1 MKRGWIPIMGVC
13 LVLSFSACK
22 QLLPYQDTS
31 LTAEQ
36 RAEDLLP
43 RLTLEEKV
51 SLMQNASPAIPRL
64 GIKEYEWWNE
74 ALHGVGRAGLAT
86 VFPQSIGM
94 GASFNDSLLY
104 EVFNATSDEARVKSR
119 IFGESGVLKRYQ
131 GLTFWTPN
139 VNIFRDPRWGRGQ
152 ETYGEDPYLTGQMG
166 MAVVRGLQGP
176 EDARYDKLHACA
188 KHFAVHSGPEWNR
201 HSFDAENIDPRDLW
215 ETYLP
220 AFKDLVQKAHVKEVM
235 CAYNRFEG
243 EPCCGSNRLL
253 MQILRD
259 EWGYK
264 GIVVSDCGAISD
276 FYRPGTHETY
286 PDKEHA
292 SAGAVRAGTDLECGS
307 EYASL
312 AEAVK
317 AGLIDEK
324 EIDISLKR
332 LLTARFELGEMD
344 EQSAWSEIPTSVL
357 NSKEHQALAL
367 RMARES
373 LVLLQNKNNILPL
386 NTHLKVAVMGPNA
399 NDSVMQWGNYNGIP
413 AHTVTLLEAVRA
425 KLPEGQIIYEPGCD
439 RVDGKTLQSLF
450 DECSING
457 KPGFLAEYW
466 NNRNRE
472 GEVVATD
479 QISTP
484 FHFATTGA
492 TTFAPG
498 VEITDFSARYESV
511 FRPSQSG
518 DVAFRFQLD
527 GEVTLIIDSEQVARK
542 IYVKNP
548 TNLYTLQAKAGKEY
562 HIEILFKQRNERAT
576 LDFDLG
582 KEVGIDLNL
591 AVKKV
596 MDADVILFAG
606 GISPSLEGEEMPV
619 EVPGFKGGDR
629 TDIELPDVQRDL
641 LKALK
646 KAGKKVVFI
655 NYSGSAIGL
664 VPETTTCEAIL
675 QAWYPGQAGGTAIV
689 DALWGEYNPGGRLP
703 VTFYKDVNQLPDFE
717 DYSMKGRTYRYMQQQ
732 PLFPF
737 GHGLSYTDFTY
748 GEAKLSKNTI
758 AKGEN
763 VVLTIPVS
771 NVGQRDGEELTP
783 PAGTVKTCC
792 LVQGLVDAA
801 DAREQEHHTE
811 AELQPETNH
820 AYRVQGGG
828 LVAEPHVGEVAE
840 AYCAQQLIGGALVG
854 QHPGPGHTGC
864 SAGDNARQEQANLCE
879 GTTDLGLHVFDEH
892 GNDQAEHNRDDGEE
906 DDQVEGVQ
914 NRSVQIGVGEHGDVV
929 FDTDEGASIDTVPL
943 VERVPDGL
951 NDRPQLEG
959 DVEHKRR
966 SEEKQA
972 DQTEGH
978 IALGLDR
985 LGCLMGIHDCHHA
998 LLVWCELGIEHRT
1011 QRRARDGK
1019 EPGGAGKRE
1028 EHSAR

>member
-1 MKRGWIPIMGVC
+1 MNTGLKFALGVC
-13 LVLSFSACK
+13 SLSLLFSCAQK
-22 QLLPYQDTS
+22 LPYQDTS

-51 SLMQNASPAIPRL
+51 ALMQNASPAISRL
-64 GIKEYEWWNE
+64 GIKEYDWWNE

-104 EVFNATSDEARVKSR
+104 EVFDAVSDEARVKSR
-119 IFGESGVLKRYQ
+119 IFSENGVLKRYQ

-152 ETYGEDPYLTGQMG
+152 ETYGEDPYLTGQLG

-176 EDARYDKLHACA
+176 ENGKYDKLHACA

-201 HSFDAENIDPRDLW
+201 HSFDAENIAPRDLW

-220 AFKDLVQKAHVKEVM
+220 AFKDLVQKADVKEVM

-276 FYRPGTHETY
+276 FYRPGRHGTH

-292 SAGAVRAGTDLECGS
+292 SAGAVLSGTDLECGG
-307 EYASL
+307 EYGSL
-312 AEAVK
+312 ADAVR

-324 EIDISLKR
+324 EIDVSLKR

-344 EQSAWSEIPTSVL
+344 EQPAWAEIPASTL
-357 NSKEHQALAL
+357 NSKEHQDLAL

-373 LVLLQNKNNILPL
+373 LVLLQNKNDILPL
-386 NTHLKVAVMGPNA
+386 NTGLKVAVMGPNA

-413 AHTVTLLEAVRA
+413 GHTVTLLEAVRS
-425 KLPEGQIIYEPGCD
+425 KLPEGQVMYEPGCD
-439 RVDGKTLQSLF
+439 RTSREALQSLF
-450 DECSING
+450 SECSING
-457 KPGFLAEYW
+457 NPGFSAEYW
-466 NNRNRE
+466 NNRTHE

-484 FHFATTGA
+484 FHFATTGG

-498 VEITDFSARYESV
+498 VEITNFSARYESV
-511 FRPSQSG
+511 FRPLQSG
-518 DVAFRFQLD
+518 DVVFRFQLD
-527 GEVTLIIDSEQVARK
+527 GEVILMVDGKQVAEK
-542 IYVKNP
+542 VYVKNP

-582 KEVGIDLNL
+582 KQVEINLNL
-591 AVKKV
+591 AVEKV
-596 MDADVILFAG
+596 KDADIVLFAG

-629 TDIELPDVQRDL
+629 TDIELPAVQRDL

-664 VPETTTCEAIL
+664 VPESNTCEAIL

-689 DALWGEYNPGGRLP
+689 DVLFGDYNPAGRLP
-703 VTFYKDVNQLPDFE
+703 VTFYKSTKQLPDFE
-717 DYSMKGRTYRYMQQQ
+717 DYSMKGRTYRYMTEN

-737 GHGLSYTDFTY
+737 GHGLSYTTFQY
-748 GEAKLSKNTI
+748 GNASLNTSEI
-758 AKGEN
+758 KDGEQ
-763 VVLTIPVS
+763 VTLTIPVS
-771 NVGQRDGEELTP
+771 NTGKYDGEE
-783 PAGTVKTCC
+783 V
-792 LVQGLVDAA
+792 VQVYL
-801 DAREQEHHTE
+801 R
-811 AELQPETNH
+811 
-820 AYRVQGGG
+820 
-828 LVAEPHVGEVAE
+828 
-840 AYCAQQLIGGALVG
+840 
-854 QHPGPGHTGC
+854 HPGDKEGPSH
-864 SAGDNARQEQANLCE
+864 ALRAFKRVAIAK
-879 GTTDLGLHVFDEH
+879 GTTNNVTIPLSKENFEW
-892 GNDQAEHNRDDGEE
+892 
-906 DDQVEGVQ
+906 
-914 NRSVQIGVGEHGDVV
+914 
-929 FDTDEGASIDTVPL
+929 FDTST
-943 VERVPDGL
+943 
-951 NDRPQLEG
+951 NTMRPIEG
-959 DVEHKRR
+959 DYEILYGGT
-966 SEEKQA
+966 SELKQLKSIPV
-972 DQTEGH
+972 T
-978 IALGLDR
+978 I
-985 LGCLMGIHDCHHA
+985 
-998 LLVWCELGIEHRT
+998 
-1011 QRRARDGK
+1011 K
-1019 EPGGAGKRE
+1019 
-1028 EHSAR
+1028 

>member
-119 IFGESGVLKRYQ
+119 IFGEGGVLKRYQ

-276 FYRPGTHETY
+276 FYRPGTHGTH

-312 AEAVK
+312 ADAVK

-344 EQSAWSEIPTSVL
+344 EQPAWSEIPTSVL

-472 GEVVATD
+472 GEVVAID

-629 TDIELPDVQRDL
+629 TDIELPAVQRNL

-664 VPETTTCEAIL
+664 MPETTTCEAIL

-737 GHGLSYTDFTY
+737 GHGLSYTTFTY
-748 GEAKLSKNTI
+748 GEANLSKNTI
-758 AKGEN
+758 GNGET
-763 VVLTIPVS
+763 VMLTVPVS
-771 NVGQRDGEELTP
+771 NVGQRDGDEVVQVYLRSPADKDGPRYTLRAFKRVHI
-783 PAGTVKTCC
+783 PAGQTKSVTIP
-792 LVQGLVDAA
+792 LTHESFEWFD
-801 DAREQEHHTE
+801 E
-811 AELQPETNH
+811 ATNTIH
-820 AYRVQGGG
+820 
-828 LVAEPHVGEVAE
+828 LVAGTYELL
-840 AYCAQQLIGGALVG
+840 YGG
-854 QHPGPGHTGC
+854 T
-864 SAGDNARQEQANLCE
+864 S
-879 GTTDLGLHVFDEH
+879 DE
-892 GNDQAEHNRDDGEE
+892 NKLKAIVMN
-906 DDQVEGVQ
+906 VQ
-914 NRSVQIGVGEHGDVV
+914 
-929 FDTDEGASIDTVPL
+929 
-943 VERVPDGL
+943 
-951 NDRPQLEG
+951 
-959 DVEHKRR
+959 
-966 SEEKQA
+966 
-972 DQTEGH
+972 
-978 IALGLDR
+978 
-985 LGCLMGIHDCHHA
+985 
-998 LLVWCELGIEHRT
+998 
-1011 QRRARDGK
+1011 
-1019 EPGGAGKRE
+1019 
-1028 EHSAR
+1028 

>member
-1 MKRGWIPIMGVC
+1 MNTGLKVALGVC
-13 LVLSFSACK
+13 SLSLLFSCAQK
-22 QLLPYQDTS
+22 LPYQDTS

-51 SLMQNASPAIPRL
+51 ALMQNASPAIPRL
-64 GIKEYEWWNE
+64 GIKEYDWWNE

-86 VFPQSIGM
+86 VFPQAIGM

-104 EVFNATSDEARVKSR
+104 EVFDAVSDEARVKSR
-119 IFGESGVLKRYQ
+119 IFSENGVLKRYQ

-152 ETYGEDPYLTGQMG
+152 ETYGEDPYLTGQLG

-176 EDARYDKLHACA
+176 EDSKYDKLHACA

-201 HSFDAENIDPRDLW
+201 HSFDAENIAPRDLW

-220 AFKDLVQKAHVKEVM
+220 AFKDLVQKADVKEVM

-276 FYRPGTHETY
+276 FYRPGTHGTH

-292 SAGAVRAGTDLECGS
+292 SAGAVLSGTDLECGG
-307 EYASL
+307 EYGSL
-312 AEAVK
+312 ADAVK

-324 EIDISLKR
+324 QIDVSLKR

-344 EQSAWSEIPTSVL
+344 EQPAWAEIPASTL
-357 NSKEHQALAL
+357 NSKEHQDLAL

-386 NTHLKVAVMGPNA
+386 NTGLKVAVMGPNA

-413 AHTVTLLEAVRA
+413 GHTVTLLEAVRS
-425 KLPEGQIIYEPGCD
+425 KLPEGQVMYEPGCD
-439 RVDGKTLQSLF
+439 RTSREALQSLF
-450 DECSING
+450 SECSING
-457 KPGFLAEYW
+457 NLGFSAEYW
-466 NNRNRE
+466 NNRTHE

-498 VEITDFSARYESV
+498 VEITNFSARYESV

-527 GEVTLIIDSEQVARK
+527 GEVTLMVDGEQVAQK
-542 IYVKNP
+542 VYVKNP

-582 KEVGIDLNL
+582 KEVEINLNL
-591 AVKKV
+591 AVEKV
-596 MDADVILFAG
+596 KDADVVLFAG

-629 TDIELPDVQRDL
+629 TDIELPAVQRDL

-664 VPETTTCEAIL
+664 VSESNTCEAIL

-689 DALWGEYNPGGRLP
+689 DVLFGDYNPAGRLP
-703 VTFYKDVNQLPDFE
+703 VTFYKDAGQLPDFE

-737 GHGLSYTDFTY
+737 GHGLSYTTFTY
-748 GEAKLSKNTI
+748 GEANLSKNTI
-758 AKGEN
+758 EDGEA
-763 VVLTIPVS
+763 VTLTIPVS
-771 NVGQRDGEELTP
+771 NVGQRDGDEVVQVYLRCMADKEGPHYTLRAFKRVHI
-783 PAGTVKTCC
+783 PAG
-792 LVQGLVDAA
+792 
-801 DAREQEHHTE
+801 
-811 AELQPETNH
+811 ETK
-820 AYRVQGGG
+820 
-828 LVAEPHVGEVAE
+828 
-840 AYCAQQLIGGALVG
+840 
-854 QHPGPGHTGC
+854 
-864 SAGDNARQEQANLCE
+864 
-879 GTTDLGLHVFDEH
+879 
-892 GNDQAEHNRDDGEE
+892 
-906 DDQVEGVQ
+906 QVTIPLTSE
-914 NRSVQIGVGEHGDVV
+914 SFEW
-929 FDTDEGASIDTVPL
+929 FDTATNTVHPLNGAYELLYGGSSDENKLKTIVMN
-943 VERVPDGL
+943 V
-951 NDRPQLEG
+951 Q
-959 DVEHKRR
+959 
-966 SEEKQA
+966 
-972 DQTEGH
+972 
-978 IALGLDR
+978 
-985 LGCLMGIHDCHHA
+985 
-998 LLVWCELGIEHRT
+998 
-1011 QRRARDGK
+1011 
-1019 EPGGAGKRE
+1019 
-1028 EHSAR
+1028 

>member
-1 MKRGWIPIMGVC
+1 MNTGLKFALGVC
-13 LVLSFSACK
+13 SLSLLFSCAQK
-22 QLLPYQDTS
+22 LPYQDTS

-51 SLMQNASPAIPRL
+51 ALMQNASPAIPRL
-64 GIKEYEWWNE
+64 GIKEYDWWNE

-104 EVFNATSDEARVKSR
+104 EVFDAVSDEARVKSR
-119 IFGESGVLKRYQ
+119 IFSENGVLKRYQ

-152 ETYGEDPYLTGQMG
+152 ETYGEDPYLTGQLG
-166 MAVVRGLQGP
+166 MAVVRGLQGQ
-176 EDARYDKLHACA
+176 ENGKYDKLHACA

-201 HSFDAENIDPRDLW
+201 HSFDAENIAPRDLW

-220 AFKDLVQKAHVKEVM
+220 AFKDLVQKADVKEVM

-276 FYRPGTHETY
+276 FYRPGTHGTH

-292 SAGAVRAGTDLECGS
+292 SAGAVLSGTDLECGG
-307 EYASL
+307 EYGSL
-312 AEAVK
+312 ADAVK

-324 EIDISLKR
+324 QIDVSLKR

-344 EQSAWSEIPTSVL
+344 EQPAWAEIPASTL
-357 NSKEHQALAL
+357 NSKEHQDLAL

-373 LVLLQNKNNILPL
+373 LVLLQNKNDILPL
-386 NTHLKVAVMGPNA
+386 NTDLKVAVMGPNA

-413 AHTVTLLEAVRA
+413 GHTVTLLEAVRS
-425 KLPEGQIIYEPGCD
+425 KLPKGQVMYEPGCD
-439 RVDGKTLQSLF
+439 RTSREALQSLF
-450 DECSING
+450 SECSING
-457 KPGFLAEYW
+457 KPGFSAEYW
-466 NNRNRE
+466 NNRICE

-498 VEITDFSARYESV
+498 VEITNFSARYESV

-518 DVAFRFQLD
+518 GVAFRFQLD
-527 GEVTLIIDSEQVARK
+527 GEVTLMVDGEQVAQK
-542 IYVKNP
+542 VYVKNP

-582 KEVGIDLNL
+582 KQVEINLNL
-591 AVKKV
+591 AVEKV
-596 MDADVILFAG
+596 KDADVVLFAG

-629 TDIELPDVQRDL
+629 TDIELPAVQRDL

-664 VPETTTCEAIL
+664 VPESNTCEAIL

-689 DALWGEYNPGGRLP
+689 DVLFGDYNPAGRLP
-703 VTFYKDVNQLPDFE
+703 VTFYKDAGQLPDFE

-737 GHGLSYTDFTY
+737 GHGLSYTTFTY
-748 GEAKLSKNTI
+748 GEANLSKNTI
-758 AKGEN
+758 GDGGT
-763 VVLTIPVS
+763 VTLTIPVS
-771 NVGQRDGEELTP
+771 NAGQRDGDEVVQVYLRCMADKEGPHYTLRAFKRVHI
-783 PAGTVKTCC
+783 PAG
-792 LVQGLVDAA
+792 
-801 DAREQEHHTE
+801 
-811 AELQPETNH
+811 ETK
-820 AYRVQGGG
+820 
-828 LVAEPHVGEVAE
+828 
-840 AYCAQQLIGGALVG
+840 
-854 QHPGPGHTGC
+854 
-864 SAGDNARQEQANLCE
+864 
-879 GTTDLGLHVFDEH
+879 
-892 GNDQAEHNRDDGEE
+892 
-906 DDQVEGVQ
+906 QVTIPLTYE
-914 NRSVQIGVGEHGDVV
+914 SFEW
-929 FDTDEGASIDTVPL
+929 FDTATNTVHPL
-943 VERVPDGL
+943 KGTYE
-951 NDRPQLEG
+951 
-959 DVEHKRR
+959 
-966 SEEKQA
+966 
-972 DQTEGH
+972 
-978 IALGLDR
+978 
-985 LGCLMGIHDCHHA
+985 
-998 LLVWCELGIEHRT
+998 LLY
-1011 QRRARDGK
+1011 
-1019 EPGGAGKRE
+1019 GGSSDKNKLKTIVMNVQ
-1028 EHSAR
+1028 

>member
-276 FYRPGTHETY
+276 FYRPGTHETH

-312 AEAVK
+312 ADAVK

-582 KEVGIDLNL
+582 KEVVIDLNL

-619 EVPGFKGGDR
+619 DAEGFRKGDR
-629 TDIELPDVQRDL
+629 TNIEIPAVQKEMV
-641 LKALK
+641 KALV
-646 KAGKKVVFI
+646 ATGKPVV
-655 NYSGSAIGL
+655 YVVCTGSAL
-664 VPETTTCEAIL
+664 ALNWENDHVNAIL
-675 QAWYPGQAGGTAIV
+675 NAWYGGQEGGTAV
-689 DALWGEYNPGGRLP
+689 ADVLFGDYNPAGRLP
-703 VTFYKDVNQLPDFE
+703 ITFYKSVDQLPDFQ
-717 DYSMKGRTYRYMQQQ
+717 DYSMKGRTYRYMTQT
-732 PLFPF
+732 PLYPF
-737 GHGLSYTDFTY
+737 GYGLSYTTFDY
-748 GEAKLSKNTI
+748 KNAKLSKDKIASNESVTLSFDIANTGKMDGDEVAQI
-758 AKGEN
+758 YIKNPNDPAGPLKAMKAFKRVN
-763 VVLTIPVS
+763 VKAGSEQPVS
-771 NVGQRDGEELTP
+771 
-783 PAGTVKTCC
+783 
-792 LVQGLVDAA
+792 
-801 DAREQEHHTE
+801 
-811 AELQPETNH
+811 
-820 AYRVQGGG
+820 
-828 LVAEPHVGEVAE
+828 
-840 AYCAQQLIGGALVG
+840 I
-854 QHPGPGHTGC
+854 
-864 SAGDNARQEQANLCE
+864 
-879 GTTDLGLHVFDEH
+879 
-892 GNDQAEHNRDDGEE
+892 
-906 DDQVEGVQ
+906 
-914 NRSVQIGVGEHGDVV
+914 
-929 FDTDEGASIDTVPL
+929 
-943 VERVPDGL
+943 
-951 NDRPQLEG
+951 QLEPKAFQSFN
-959 DVEHKRR
+959 DNT
-966 SEEKQA
+966 
-972 DQTEGH
+972 QTMEVRPGKYQ
-978 IALGLDR
+978 ILYGGSSDDKTLKKID
-985 LGCLMGIHDCHHA
+985 
-998 LLVWCELGIEHRT
+998 LVIE
-1011 QRRARDGK
+1011 
-1019 EPGGAGKRE
+1019 
-1028 EHSAR
+1028 

>member
-1 MKRGWIPIMGVC
+1 MNTGLKFALGVC
-13 LVLSFSACK
+13 SLSLLFSCAQK
-22 QLLPYQDTS
+22 LPYQDTS

-51 SLMQNASPAIPRL
+51 ALMQNASPAIPRL
-64 GIKEYEWWNE
+64 GIKEYDWWNE

-104 EVFNATSDEARVKSR
+104 EVFNAVSDEARVKSR
-119 IFGESGVLKRYQ
+119 IFSENGVLKRYQ

-152 ETYGEDPYLTGQMG
+152 ETYGEDPYLTGQLG

-176 EDARYDKLHACA
+176 ENGKYDKLHACA

-201 HSFDAENIDPRDLW
+201 HSFDAENIAPRDLW

-220 AFKDLVQKAHVKEVM
+220 AFKDLVQKADVKEVM

-259 EWGYK
+259 EWRYK

-276 FYRPGTHETY
+276 FYRPGTHGTH

-292 SAGAVRAGTDLECGS
+292 SAGAVLSGTDLECGG
-307 EYASL
+307 EYGSL
-312 AEAVK
+312 ADAVK

-324 EIDISLKR
+324 QIDVSLKR

-344 EQSAWSEIPTSVL
+344 EQPAWAEIPASTL
-357 NSKEHQALAL
+357 NSKEHQDLAL

-373 LVLLQNKNNILPL
+373 LVLLQNKNDILPL
-386 NTHLKVAVMGPNA
+386 NTGLKVAVMGPNA

-413 AHTVTLLEAVRA
+413 GHTVTLLEAVRS
-425 KLPEGQIIYEPGCD
+425 KLPEGQVMYEPGCD
-439 RVDGKTLQSLF
+439 RTSREALQSLF
-450 DECSING
+450 SECSING
-457 KPGFLAEYW
+457 KLGFSAEYW
-466 NNRNRE
+466 NNRICE

-498 VEITDFSARYESV
+498 VEITNFSARYESV

-527 GEVTLIIDSEQVARK
+527 GEVTLMVDGEQVAQK
-542 IYVKNP
+542 VYVKNP

-582 KEVGIDLNL
+582 KQVEINLNL
-591 AVKKV
+591 TVEKVK
-596 MDADVILFAG
+596 DADVVLFAG

-629 TDIELPDVQRDL
+629 TDIELPAVQRDL

-664 VPETTTCEAIL
+664 VPESNTCEAIL

-689 DALWGEYNPGGRLP
+689 DVLFGDYNPAGCLP
-703 VTFYKDVNQLPDFE
+703 VTFYKDAGQLPDFE

-737 GHGLSYTDFTY
+737 GHGLSYTTFTY
-748 GEAKLSKNTI
+748 GEANLSKNTI
-758 AKGEN
+758 GDGGT
-763 VVLTIPVS
+763 VTLTIPV
-771 NVGQRDGEELTP
+771 NNAGQRDGDEVVQVYLRCMADKEGPHYTLRAFKRVHI
-783 PAGTVKTCC
+783 PAG
-792 LVQGLVDAA
+792 
-801 DAREQEHHTE
+801 
-811 AELQPETNH
+811 ETK
-820 AYRVQGGG
+820 
-828 LVAEPHVGEVAE
+828 
-840 AYCAQQLIGGALVG
+840 
-854 QHPGPGHTGC
+854 
-864 SAGDNARQEQANLCE
+864 
-879 GTTDLGLHVFDEH
+879 
-892 GNDQAEHNRDDGEE
+892 
-906 DDQVEGVQ
+906 QVTIPLTYE
-914 NRSVQIGVGEHGDVV
+914 SFEW
-929 FDTDEGASIDTVPL
+929 FDTATNTVHPL
-943 VERVPDGL
+943 KGTYE
-951 NDRPQLEG
+951 
-959 DVEHKRR
+959 
-966 SEEKQA
+966 
-972 DQTEGH
+972 
-978 IALGLDR
+978 
-985 LGCLMGIHDCHHA
+985 
-998 LLVWCELGIEHRT
+998 LLY
-1011 QRRARDGK
+1011 
-1019 EPGGAGKRE
+1019 GGSSDKNKLKTIVMNVQ
-1028 EHSAR
+1028 

>member
-1 MKRGWIPIMGVC
+1 MNTGLKFALGVC
-13 LVLSFSACK
+13 SLSLLFSCAQK
-22 QLLPYQDTS
+22 LPYQDTS

-51 SLMQNASPAIPRL
+51 ALMQNASPAIPRL
-64 GIKEYEWWNE
+64 GIKEYDWWNE

-86 VFPQSIGM
+86 VFPQAIGM

-104 EVFNATSDEARVKSR
+104 EVFDAVSDEARVKSR
-119 IFGESGVLKRYQ
+119 IFSENGVLKRYQ

-152 ETYGEDPYLTGQMG
+152 ETYGEDPYLTGQLG

-176 EDARYDKLHACA
+176 EDGKYDKLHACA

-201 HSFDAENIDPRDLW
+201 HSFDAENIAPRDLW

-220 AFKDLVQKAHVKEVM
+220 AFKDLVQKADVKEVM

-276 FYRPGTHETY
+276 FYRPGRHGTH

-292 SAGAVRAGTDLECGS
+292 SAGAVLSGTDLECGG
-307 EYASL
+307 EYGSL
-312 AEAVK
+312 ADAVK

-324 EIDISLKR
+324 QIDVSLKR

-344 EQSAWSEIPTSVL
+344 EQPAWAEIPASTL
-357 NSKEHQALAL
+357 NSKEHQDLAL

-386 NTHLKVAVMGPNA
+386 NTGLKVAVMGPNA

-413 AHTVTLLEAVRA
+413 GHTVTLLEAVRS
-425 KLPEGQIIYEPGCD
+425 KLPEGQVMYEPGCD
-439 RVDGKTLQSLF
+439 RTSREALQSLF
-450 DECSING
+450 SECSING
-457 KPGFLAEYW
+457 KPGFSAEYW
-466 NNRNRE
+466 NNRTHE

-498 VEITDFSARYESV
+498 VEITNFSARYESV

-518 DVAFRFQLD
+518 DVVFRFQLD
-527 GEVTLIIDSEQVARK
+527 GEVILMVDGKQVAEK
-542 IYVKNP
+542 VYVKNP

-582 KEVGIDLNL
+582 KQVEINLNL
-591 AVKKV
+591 AVEKV
-596 MDADVILFAG
+596 KDADIVLFAG

-629 TDIELPDVQRDL
+629 TDIELPAVQRDL

-664 VPETTTCEAIL
+664 VPESNTCEAIL

-689 DALWGEYNPGGRLP
+689 DVLFGDYNPAGRLP
-703 VTFYKDVNQLPDFE
+703 VTFYKDAGQLPDFE

-737 GHGLSYTDFTY
+737 GHGLSYTTFTY
-748 GEAKLSKNTI
+748 GEANLSKNTI
-758 AKGEN
+758 GDGGT
-763 VVLTIPVS
+763 VTLTIPVS
-771 NVGQRDGEELTP
+771 NVGQRDGDEVVQVYLRCMADKEGPHYTLRAFKRVHI
-783 PAGTVKTCC
+783 PAG
-792 LVQGLVDAA
+792 
-801 DAREQEHHTE
+801 
-811 AELQPETNH
+811 ETK
-820 AYRVQGGG
+820 
-828 LVAEPHVGEVAE
+828 
-840 AYCAQQLIGGALVG
+840 
-854 QHPGPGHTGC
+854 
-864 SAGDNARQEQANLCE
+864 
-879 GTTDLGLHVFDEH
+879 
-892 GNDQAEHNRDDGEE
+892 
-906 DDQVEGVQ
+906 QVTIPLTYE
-914 NRSVQIGVGEHGDVV
+914 SFEW
-929 FDTDEGASIDTVPL
+929 FDTATNTVHPL
-943 VERVPDGL
+943 KGTYE
-951 NDRPQLEG
+951 
-959 DVEHKRR
+959 
-966 SEEKQA
+966 
-972 DQTEGH
+972 
-978 IALGLDR
+978 
-985 LGCLMGIHDCHHA
+985 
-998 LLVWCELGIEHRT
+998 LLY
-1011 QRRARDGK
+1011 
-1019 EPGGAGKRE
+1019 GGSSDKNKLKTIVMNVQ
-1028 EHSAR
+1028 

>member
-1 MKRGWIPIMGVC
+1 M
-13 LVLSFSACK
+13 
-22 QLLPYQDTS
+22 
-31 LTAEQ
+31 
-36 RAEDLLP
+36 
-43 RLTLEEKV
+43 
-51 SLMQNASPAIPRL
+51 
-64 GIKEYEWWNE
+64 
-74 ALHGVGRAGLAT
+74 GRAGLAT

-119 IFGESGVLKRYQ
+119 IFGESGMLKRYQ

-176 EDARYDKLHACA
+176 EDAGYDKLHACA

-201 HSFDAENIDPRDLW
+201 HSFDAENIAPRDLW

-276 FYRPGTHETY
+276 FHRPGTHGTH

-292 SAGAVRAGTDLECGS
+292 SAAAVRTGTDLECGS

-312 AEAVK
+312 ADAVK

-344 EQSAWSEIPTSVL
+344 EQPAWSEIPASVL

-466 NNRNRE
+466 NNRERE

-498 VEITDFSARYESV
+498 VEITSFSARYESV

-518 DVAFRFQLD
+518 DVVFRFQLD
-527 GEVTLIIDSEQVARK
+527 GAVTLIIDGEQVAEK
-542 IYVKNP
+542 VYVKNP

-562 HIEILFKQRNERAT
+562 KVEILFTQRNEGAT
-576 LDFDLG
+576 LDFDMG
-582 KEVGIDLNL
+582 KEMEINL
-591 AVKKV
+591 DKAVEKV
-596 MDADVILFAG
+596 KDADVVLFAG

-619 EVPGFKGGDR
+619 AVPGFKGGDR
-629 TDIELPDVQRDL
+629 TDIELPAVQRNL

-737 GHGLSYTDFTY
+737 GHGLSYTTFTY
-748 GEAKLSKNTI
+748 GEANLSKNTI
-758 AKGEN
+758 GNGET
-763 VVLTIPVS
+763 VTLTVPVS
-771 NVGQRDGEELTP
+771 NVGQRDGDEVVQVYLRSPADKDGPRYTLRAFKRVHI
-783 PAGTVKTCC
+783 PAGQTKSVTIP
-792 LVQGLVDAA
+792 LTY
-801 DAREQEHHTE
+801 ESFEW
-811 AELQPETNH
+811 
-820 AYRVQGGG
+820 
-828 LVAEPHVGEVAE
+828 
-840 AYCAQQLIGGALVG
+840 
-854 QHPGPGHTGC
+854 
-864 SAGDNARQEQANLCE
+864 
-879 GTTDLGLHVFDEH
+879 FDEATNAMH
-892 GNDQAEHNRDDGEE
+892 PVAGTYELLYGGSSDENQLKAIVMD
-906 DDQVEGVQ
+906 VQ
-914 NRSVQIGVGEHGDVV
+914 
-929 FDTDEGASIDTVPL
+929 
-943 VERVPDGL
+943 
-951 NDRPQLEG
+951 
-959 DVEHKRR
+959 
-966 SEEKQA
+966 
-972 DQTEGH
+972 
-978 IALGLDR
+978 
-985 LGCLMGIHDCHHA
+985 
-998 LLVWCELGIEHRT
+998 
-1011 QRRARDGK
+1011 
-1019 EPGGAGKRE
+1019 
-1028 EHSAR
+1028 